1 MPCISVIVPVYNVE
15 EYLCVCLS
23 SIRKQSLRDI
33 EIICVNDGATDASGE
48 LLDLFAAVDER
59 IRIVEK
65 ENGGLS
71 SARNAGIAAA
81 RGDYLM
87 FVDSD
92 DLLERKACEKVF
104 ALFEQTQ
111 ADIVTFGAKCYPE
124 SLGYPWL
131 VDCLSP
137 RDVVYDSFD
146 MDILFKEKSRP
157 YVWRS
162 AFAASFIMQNK
173 LRFDETVAFGEDQ
186 IFHFVS
192 YPLASTTAFMS
203 DKLYD
208 YRVFREDS
216 LMSTRDQEVTLKLR
230 EHLEIVDRIL
240 ADWQERGR
248 LDRYANEMIEWVL
261 EFVILDIFS
270 QEEPERTQLL
280 LRLDGILAER
290 FSDIDLQLGKDGKA
304 AASLLAVVRGA
315 GAGRPARKAG
325 KIAMYRYYLER
336 RGIRDCVSRALSG
349 VFASGPLEALGRGI
363 RKVLPTPAS
372 SMLRYVGELSG
383 DLRENRRT
391 TDAVVMLLAEYE
403 SKKKAGVLCEVD
415 KSTLC

>member
-1 MPCISVIVPVYNVE
+1 
-15 EYLCVCLS
+15 
-23 SIRKQSLRDI
+23 
-33 EIICVNDGATDASGE
+33 
-48 LLDLFAAVDER
+48 
-59 IRIVEK
+59 
-65 ENGGLS
+65 
-71 SARNAGIAAA
+71 
-81 RGDYLM
+81 
-87 FVDSD
+87 
-92 DLLERKACEKVF
+92 
-104 ALFEQTQ
+104 
-111 ADIVTFGAKCYPE
+111 
-124 SLGYPWL
+124 
-131 VDCLSP
+131 
-137 RDVVYDSFD
+137 
-146 MDILFKEKSRP
+146 
-157 YVWRS
+157 
-162 AFAASFIMQNK
+162 
-173 LRFDETVAFGEDQ
+173 
-186 IFHFVS
+186 
-192 YPLASTTAFMS
+192 
-203 DKLYD
+203 
-208 YRVFREDS
+208 
-216 LMSTRDQEVTLKLR
+216 MSTRDQEVTLKLR

-383 DLRENRRT
+383 DLRDNRRT